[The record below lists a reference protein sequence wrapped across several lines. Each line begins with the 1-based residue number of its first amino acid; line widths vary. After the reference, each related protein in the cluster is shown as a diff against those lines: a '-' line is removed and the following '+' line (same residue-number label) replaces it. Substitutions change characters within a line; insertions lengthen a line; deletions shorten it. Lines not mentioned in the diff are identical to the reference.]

1 MSLWRKLT
9 GRDGLRVH
17 VIIKGRIGEGWFDV
31 DEQLYVP
38 EGTTLAGLIEHAGER
53 GVDMASAI
61 ADSPHLAH
69 TLMWNGERCPV
80 DEHADRAVADGDTVY
95 LLAPLAGG

>member
-1 MSLWRKLT
+1 MGLWRKLT
-9 GRDGLRVH
+9 GREGLRVH
-17 VIIKGRIGEGWFDV
+17 LIIKGRIGEGWFDV

-38 EGTTLAGLIEHAGER
+38 EGTTLAGLIEHAGR
-53 GVDMASAI
+53 AGLDMAAAI